1 MLKHICLLLILGILA
16 LAADQIPLP
25 SKNDRHNIVFI
36 LTDDQD
42 KHMDSLEYMPLLKKH
57 ITDRGTFYNRHYC
70 STAIWY
76 VCFAFLLVQV
86 FQAT

>member
-1 MLKHICLLLILGILA
+1 MSNMLKIGCLFLSLVGLA
-16 LAADQIPLP
+16 LGADQVPLAS
-25 SKNDRHNIVFI
+25 SKDDRPNIVFI

-42 KHMDSLEYMPLLKKH
+42 KHMDSLKYMPLLKKH

-76 VCFAFLLVQV
+76 V
-86 FQAT
+86 